1 MHVLHEHPLLPT
13 ELIAVGGEAFV
24 RGIKEC
30 LGMGAKGRKVVRG
43 ESGVE
48 LRILAWSDPNKNRDT
63 NAH

>member
-30 LGMGAKGRKVVRG
+30 LG
-43 ESGVE
+43 VE